1 MNQNVVQS
9 VLGGDE
15 NAYSDAHLHKF
26 IIVGTGVSI
35 SLTAL
40 VKGIHKT
47 SKFELMGW
55 NNRLIN
61 YTVCHRMYFNK

>member
-15 NAYSDAHLHKF
+15 NACSDAHLHKF
-26 IIVGTGVSI
+26 IIVGTGVTISI
-35 SLTAL
+35 TAL
-40 VKGIHKT
+40 ET
-47 SKFELMGW
+47 SKSEIMGW

-61 YTVCHRMYFNK
+61 